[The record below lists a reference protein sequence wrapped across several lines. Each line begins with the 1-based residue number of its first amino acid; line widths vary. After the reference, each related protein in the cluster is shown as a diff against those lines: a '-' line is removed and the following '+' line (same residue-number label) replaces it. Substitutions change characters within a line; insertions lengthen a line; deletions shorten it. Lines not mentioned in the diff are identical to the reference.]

1 VSIYSRYFDRVRPVA
16 ALMLAAGVCGC
27 VSVLPKTAPA
37 APRYVIGAPAFDG
50 RADAIPDQ
58 SVDWRLIIADATSNQ
73 LFNSVKIPLSR
84 SPNRYEFYAGLEWAD
99 RLPVLFQR
107 ALIRSFE
114 NTDAIRSV
122 GDFTAVPVGDY
133 TLKTDIRAFNTVY
146 DNGNPTVE
154 IDIYAR
160 LMDKGGRL
168 LAAEGFKASA
178 PIDQDD
184 PDLIMAGF
192 DRASDDVLSGVVGW
206 TFSEIENA
214 SAAADRAA
222 DE

>member
-1 VSIYSRYFDRVRPVA
+1 MSIYSRHFGGVRPMA
-16 ALMLAAGVCGC
+16 ALFLFAGVCGC

-37 APRYVIGAPAFDG
+37 APRYVLGAPSFDG
-50 RADAIPDQ
+50 GSDPIPDQ
-58 SVDWRLIIADATSNQ
+58 SVDWHLIIADSTSNQ
-73 LFNSVKIPLSR
+73 LLNSVKIPLSR

-114 NTDAIRSV
+114 NTDGIQSV

-146 DNGNPTVE
+146 DNGNPLVE
-154 IDIYAR
+154 IDVYGR
-160 LMDKGGRL
+160 LMDKNGRL
-168 LAAEGFKASA
+168 VAAEGFDTRE
-178 PIDQDD
+178 PIDEDD

-192 DRASDDVLSGVVGW
+192 DRASDDVLTRLVLW
-206 TFSEIENA
+206 TFSEIQNTTTTAEM
-214 SAAADRAA
+214 
-222 DE
+222 